1 LPASGWQ
8 ELDLLRRTN
17 QARSQAGVP
26 ALEQDE
32 ALALAARHH
41 ALEMAELSYLD
52 HESPRAGNRTLQ
64 HRLARAGA
72 AVQGA
77 GENLALLNGDAD
89 LAQRAIS
96 GWLDSPGHRRNLLA
110 ADFTHVGFGVATSA
124 RGETLVAQVLGRK
137 QLDLIRADVSAL
149 VLETKLLQIDFQ
161 LLRSAEVAF
170 WLAGENTPPAT
181 FGPGRH
187 SVSHPWNP
195 QALAQLYSGV
205 KSPAGATF
213 IRMDGGW
220 FDPVAGQ
227 WSPGARNGSEELLID
242 SVRSGVQSEDV
253 WRVNLGFGAA
263 PRSELGVWVGGEWL
277 GSFELNGRT
286 LQLDVPR
293 SETAPLIEVG
303 LRQGG
308 PARQYEIALRFS
320 VEAAPGESPRIS
332 LLH

>member
-1 LPASGWQ
+1 
-8 ELDLLRRTN
+8 
-17 QARSQAGVP
+17 
-26 ALEQDE
+26 
-32 ALALAARHH
+32 
-41 ALEMAELSYLD
+41 MAELSYLD
-52 HESPRAGNRTLQ
+52 HESPHAGNRTLQ
-64 HRLARAGA
+64 HRLVRAGA
-72 AVQGA
+72 VVQGA

-242 SVRSGVQSEDV
+242 SVRPGVQREDI
-253 WRVNLGFGAA
+253 WRVNLGFGAL
-263 PRSELGVWVGGEWL
+263 PRSDLGVWVGGEWL
-277 GSFELNGRT
+277 GSFGLNGQT

-293 SETAPLIEVG
+293 SDAAALVEVG
-303 LRQGG
+303 LQHGG
-308 PARQYEIALRFS
+308 SAREYEIALRFS
-320 VEAAPGESPRIS
+320 VEAGPGAAPRIS